1 MGRGNPSEKG
11 ILRVIAYCYGEKL
24 HTPSFLRKILTHVMT
39 HVTKRTDE
47 PWPRGIIFSGAK
59 NISIRS
65 VWHERFNSI

>member
-1 MGRGNPSEKG
+1 MGRVNPSEKG

-47 PWPRGIIFSGAK
+47 HGLGELYSPGPKTYR
-59 NISIRS
+59 
-65 VWHERFNSI
+65 